1 MQNKVKLLIV
11 GDVIGKGGRN
21 ALICQIKNLKEKYNY
36 DFLIVNAEN
45 TTHGRGLSYKHYL
58 SYKEAGVDVMTMGN
72 HVLDEKT
79 IANYI
84 EKTNDLVVPGNV
96 NYDLK
101 VFDDHKEANLEFQGK
116 NIRII
121 NVLGNDTTIKVIAN
135 NQIEFFKK
143 YADSNDILVV
153 DYHGEYT
160 QDKNGFAYY
169 FDGIASCIFGTHTHV
184 QTADER
190 ILPKGTAFITDVGM
204 CGASESVIG
213 FDYEDYIKRA
223 DNPEHRSGVSKRTPM
238 MINAICV
245 TIDLDTKKALDIIR
259 IRELVH

>member
-36 DFLIVNAEN
+36 DFIIVNAEN

-116 NIRII
+116 NIKII
-121 NVLGNDTTIKVIAN
+121 NVLGNDTTNKIFAN

-153 DYHGEYT
+153 DYHGNTLKIKMDLLIILMELLHVYLVLTLMFKQLMKEYYLKE
-160 QDKNGFAYY
+160 QL
-169 FDGIASCIFGTHTHV
+169 S
-184 QTADER
+184 
-190 ILPKGTAFITDVGM
+190 LLM
-204 CGASESVIG
+204 
-213 FDYEDYIKRA
+213 
-223 DNPEHRSGVSKRTPM
+223 
-238 MINAICV
+238 
-245 TIDLDTKKALDIIR
+245 
-259 IRELVH
+259 